1 MAIQSDP
8 PNRASG
14 PEVAA
19 RTGLATLGIVA
30 ASIGF
35 GIVPFFARSL
45 MAEGIAA
52 HSVAFF
58 RFALTA
64 LVLLPVL
71 WWYRSQWPVLLWGIG
86 AGVVMGIGWIGYV
99 RALDVAPVG
108 TVGVLYMTY
117 PVFTLLI
124 GWALFSDTPSWRA
137 LLASGLIVF
146 AAAISATAFA
156 PDSALVVPLLMSLA
170 APLGFGF
177 GICVLVHRLTP
188 VPPLARMG
196 CLSLGSVIGLLPL
209 ILLSERAEVLP
220 AQPAGWMLVAGI
232 ALATALLP
240 QLLYTACSPMIGTA
254 RTAIAGAVEL
264 PAMFM
269 LGWIAYGEPVGPTQW
284 IAGAL
289 VLTAIVLT
297 PTRVTRNVTTN
308 LSRASRSPN

>member
-137 LLASGLIVF
+137 LLASGLIDRK
-146 AAAISATAFA
+146 S
-156 PDSALVVPLLMSLA
+156 VV
-170 APLGFGF
+170 
-177 GICVLVHRLTP
+177 
-188 VPPLARMG
+188 
-196 CLSLGSVIGLLPL
+196 
-209 ILLSERAEVLP
+209 
-220 AQPAGWMLVAGI
+220 
-232 ALATALLP
+232 
-240 QLLYTACSPMIGTA
+240 
-254 RTAIAGAVEL
+254 
-264 PAMFM
+264 
-269 LGWIAYGEPVGPTQW
+269 
-284 IAGAL
+284 
-289 VLTAIVLT
+289 
-297 PTRVTRNVTTN
+297 
-308 LSRASRSPN
+308 